1 METISLSLQENN
13 LAEVLA
19 GVGILGILQHTYPE
33 QEFPSVWEDSQ
44 LEITSVIPE
53 QDLVAA
59 VLDFLRDIRW
69 VQAHGD
75 VHQGVF
81 KARNLCGLDFLLSP
95 FANGEP
101 SIFKNFSGQVSSEK
115 ITTGLVECLPSKPV
129 NEFSELLGF
138 TANDQTSW
146 GIDWRTIGHSLD
158 IGYSSD
164 MDKTSKYDP
173 VYVCTELLGLT
184 ALSFFI
190 NPWVIASE
198 QDGVT
203 YALWRT
209 SIPAH
214 LSASA
219 LAGLVPSLPNQIF
232 RTSRRGKSYGKGASY
247 RYYPPAIPLHQ

>member
-44 LEITSVIPE
+44 LKITSEITEADAVN
-53 QDLVAA
+53 A

-81 KARNLCGLDFLLSP
+81 KARNLLGLDFLLSP
-95 FANGEP
+95 SAKGEP
-101 SIFKNFSGQVSSEK
+101 SIYKNFSGQVSGEK
-115 ITTGLVECLPSKPV
+115 ITAGLVECLPSKPV

-138 TANDQTSW
+138 TTNNQTSW
-146 GIDWRTIGHSLD
+146 GIDWRTNGHSLD
-158 IGYSSD
+158 IGYSAND
-164 MDKTSKYDP
+164 DGTSRFDP

-184 ALSFFI
+184 ALSFFM
-190 NPWVIASE
+190 NPWVNASE
-198 QDGVT
+198 QDSIT
-203 YALWRT
+203 YSLWRT

-219 LAGLVPSLPNQIF
+219 LAGLMPGLPDQTF